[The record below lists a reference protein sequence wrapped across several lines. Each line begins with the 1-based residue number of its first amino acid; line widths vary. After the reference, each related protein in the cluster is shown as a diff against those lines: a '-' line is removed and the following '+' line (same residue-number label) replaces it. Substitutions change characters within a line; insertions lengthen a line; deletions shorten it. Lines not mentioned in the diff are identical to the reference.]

1 MGWLSTLGKIG
12 GIVAAPFT
20 GGASLIPTAL
30 SMAGD
35 IGSTLGKQQQGAAS
49 GRQAQEVANQ
59 GRDRTAI
66 DLYQAQQGAQ
76 NQAREL
82 DLKTKSFE
90 NENRGTTGKQALISA
105 LLSGNIDPTSI
116 SGGKASGGLLAA
128 LKANPDA
135 IAAMRNMH
143 GQADKAQM
151 AVPNFA
157 GGQLLAAPQMSTPQ
171 QIDKGGWLS
180 TLANIGQIA
189 GAVGSGLPG
198 DKASLPYMAPPQPGM
213 PSNVPGQVVPPMTL
227 PKKHIVDEDAYGD
240 WSNR

>member
-1 MGWLSTLGKIG
+1 MGLMSILGKIG
-12 GIVAAPFT
+12 KTALNIGT
-20 GGASLIPTAL
+20 GGIAGSIMD
-30 SMAGD
+30 MAGD
-35 IGSTLGKQQQGAAS
+35 VGSTLGKQQQGAAS

-189 GAVGSGLPG
+189 GAVGSNLPG

>member
-1 MGWLSTLGKIG
+1 MGLMSILGKIG
-12 GIVAAPFT
+12 KTALNIGT
-20 GGASLIPTAL
+20 GGIAGSI
-30 SMAGD
+30 MDIAGD
-35 IGSTLGKQQQGAAS
+35 VGSTLGKQQQGAAS

>member
-1 MGWLSTLGKIG
+1 
-12 GIVAAPFT
+12 
-20 GGASLIPTAL
+20 
-30 SMAGD
+30 
-35 IGSTLGKQQQGAAS
+35 
-49 GRQAQEVANQ
+49 
-59 GRDRTAI
+59 
-66 DLYQAQQGAQ
+66 
-76 NQAREL
+76 
-82 DLKTKSFE
+82 
-90 NENRGTTGKQALISA
+90 
-105 LLSGNIDPTSI
+105 
-116 SGGKASGGLLAA
+116 
-128 LKANPDA
+128 
-135 IAAMRNMH
+135 MRNMH

-189 GAVGSGLPG
+189 GAVGSNLPG

>member
-1 MGWLSTLGKIG
+1 MGLMSVLGKIG
-12 GIVAAPFT
+12 KAALNIGT
-20 GGASLIPTAL
+20 GGIAGSIMD
-30 SMAGD
+30 MAGD
-35 IGSTLGKQQQGAAS
+35 VGSTLGKQQQGAAS

-105 LLSGNIDPTSI
+105 LLSGNIDTTSI

-189 GAVGSGLPG
+189 GAVGSNLPG